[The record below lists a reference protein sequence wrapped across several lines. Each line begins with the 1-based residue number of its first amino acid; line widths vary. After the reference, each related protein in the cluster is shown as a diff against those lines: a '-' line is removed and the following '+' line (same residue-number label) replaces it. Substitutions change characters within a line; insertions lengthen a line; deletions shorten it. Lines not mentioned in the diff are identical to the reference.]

1 MLNDDLCFGDI
12 GIDSFRIAVNND
24 LLLKLYP
31 VRSVCC
37 AQYALEYVKPIGT
50 VVLVLAPLADPL
62 LIELPCSFSFFGIS
76 HEISLSSG
84 CTLIILHAEHAEI
97 NRLFHLACLLKQIEQ
112 RTDCKL
118 P

>member
-1 MLNDDLCFGDI
+1 
-12 GIDSFRIAVNND
+12 
-24 LLLKLYP
+24 
-31 VRSVCC
+31 
-37 AQYALEYVKPIGT
+37 
-50 VVLVLAPLADPL
+50 
-62 LIELPCSFSFFGIS
+62 GIS

-118 P
+118 PALARGQEPAVFDLHTPKGIKKYAFMP